1 MFQKRF
7 PAGIAVSFAVLSV
20 AFLFFLSVRAFSQ
33 ASRAAGEGTA
43 ASVGPAGTA
52 ASGQADTAGGAAA
65 SGLPD
70 GIDFWSDYASDGLSR
85 AITDRMT
92 DEELLAQVFMFGWA
106 GAEPSSLLKSWVT
119 QRGLGTVKVFG
130 WNTDDIHSVARSVK
144 ILQEESLKGRFRIPL
159 FVATDQEG
167 GWIRHVKGD
176 TQMTPGNMAIGASGY
191 PVDAYYSGFYINRE
205 IKALGINMN
214 FAPVVDLYTDPKS
227 SVIGPRSFGSDP
239 RKVGILAEAFSKG
252 SLDAG
257 VIPTAKHF
265 PGHGDT
271 SLDSHGK
278 LPVID
283 IDEETWKRR
292 ELVPFKFLIENR
304 IPAVMSGHLSFP
316 QIQGDGTPASLS
328 KKFLTN
334 ILRGD
339 LGYTGLIITD
349 DMMMNGATEYAGGLA
364 RAVGMAIEAGNDIV
378 ISSSTPG
385 LNDRLWT
392 DNLARMTSLPA
403 FRDRVREAACRILKA
418 KLDYF
423 KGASPAP
430 LFPDENTIGQFI
442 PDKEGEQFF
451 LEQACRAVTVFRGAE
466 LLPYKP
472 AADERVLIAG
482 PFISLYE
489 EGKKRYP
496 NATTFHYSYELASDR
511 SNYDEWNA
519 ANFVSVAR
527 HYDTIIINVWDEHTA
542 NICRRLRGMGKKVI
556 ILSIMSPVYV
566 MEGFDW
572 VDAIIC
578 GYSYSDYSFKAL
590 FAVLAGEIKAE
601 GVLPL

>member
-1 MFQKRF
+1 MSRKYFLGL
-7 PAGIAVSFAVLSV
+7 PA
-20 AFLFFLSVRAFSQ
+20 LFFLLIGPLCVFSQ
-33 ASRAAGEGTA
+33 VNQTAPGQSAGVSPDRAAGG
-43 ASVGPAGTA
+43 G
-52 ASGQADTAGGAAA
+52 GQTAG
-65 SGLPD
+65 GLPD
-70 GIDFWSDYASDGLSR
+70 GIDFWSDYASDELSR

-92 DEELLAQVFMFGWA
+92 DEELLSQIFMFGWA
-106 GAEPSSLLKSWVT
+106 GAEPSSLLKNWVT
-119 QRGLGTVKVFG
+119 QRGLGSVKVFG

-328 KKFLTN
+328 RKFLTD
-334 ILRGD
+334 ILRGS

-378 ISSSTPG
+378 ISSTTPG
-385 LNDRLWT
+385 LNERLWT

-403 FRDRVREAACRILKA
+403 FRERVRESACRILKA

-423 KGASPAP
+423 KGPSPAP
-430 LFPDENTIGQFI
+430 LFPDESTISQFI
-442 PDKEGEQFF
+442 PDREGEQFF
-451 LEQACRAVTVFRGAE
+451 LEQACRAVTVYKGAE
-466 LLPYKP
+466 LLPYRP

-489 EGKKRYP
+489 EGRKRYP
-496 NATTFHYSYELASDR
+496 DAATFHYSYELASDR

-519 ANFVSVAR
+519 ATFTGVAR
-527 HYDTIIINVWDEHTA
+527 HYDTIIVNVWDEHTA

-556 ILSIMSPVYV
+556 ILSIMSPVFV
-566 MEGFDW
+566 MDGFDW
-572 VDAIIC
+572 VDAIVC